1 MKAQVIRQYGSNS
14 RFEPTDMPKP
24 RVRPGHLLLQVKA
37 TSLNPLDSKIR
48 KLGLPLAPDLPAV
61 LHGDVAGIVKE
72 VGEGVKGFQV
82 GDAVYGCAGGLK
94 GHGGALAEYMVVDA
108 QLVAPKP
115 QKLDFLQAAALPL
128 VSLTAWEGLIDRVQV
143 QPEQTVL
150 IHGATGGVGHIALQI
165 AVIKG
170 ARVFATASSNDKG
183 IIGRRLGAKEMIN
196 YREESPEAYVK
207 RLTEGKGFDIVFDT
221 VGGSNIEQ
229 SFLAAANNGQ
239 VITIVSTSS
248 HDLTQMHLRGL
259 SLHVVFQ
266 PLPLLTGKGRAHHGH
281 ILHQIAQWV
290 DEGKLTP
297 LVDPTR
303 FTLKD
308 VNAAH
313 DYFDSGKHTG
323 KIVIE
328 VS

>member
-1 MKAQVIRQYGSNS
+1 MKAQVLRQYGPEAH
-14 RFEPTDMPKP
+14 FELTDIPEP
-24 RVRPGHLLLQVKA
+24 QIRPGHVILHVKA

-48 KLGLPLAPDLPAV
+48 RLGLPLAPDLPAV

-72 VGEGVKGFQV
+72 VGEGVTGIQV
-82 GDAVYGCAGGLK
+82 GDAVYGCAGGVK

-108 QLVAPKP
+108 QLIAPKP
-115 QKLDFLQAAALPL
+115 RSLDFLQAAALPL
-128 VSLTAWEGLIDRVQV
+128 VSLTAWEGLIDRAHV

-150 IHGATGGVGHIALQI
+150 IHGAAGGVGHIALQI
-165 AVIKG
+165 AVIKD
-170 ARVFATASSNDKG
+170 ASVFATISSKEKG
-183 IIGRRLGAKEMIN
+183 DLGSRLGAKEVIY

-207 RLTEGKGFDIVFDT
+207 RLTKGKGFDIVFDT
-221 VGGSNIEQ
+221 VGGPNIDQ
-229 SFLAAANNGQ
+229 SFLAAANHGQ
-239 VITIVSTSS
+239 VITIVSMSS
-248 HDLTQMHLRGL
+248 HDLTPMHLRGL
-259 SLHVVFQ
+259 TLHVVFQ

-281 ILHQIAQWV
+281 ILRQIARWV

-297 LVDPTR
+297 LVDPIH

-313 DYFDSGKHTG
+313 EYFESGKHKG

>member
-1 MKAQVIRQYGSNS
+1 MKAQVLRQYGPDA
-14 RFEPTDMPKP
+14 RFELTDIPQPKIQ
-24 RVRPGHLLLQVKA
+24 PGHLLLEVKA
-37 TSLNPLDSKIR
+37 TSLNPLDSKLR
-48 KLGLPLAPDLPAV
+48 QLGPPIAPDLPAV

-72 VGEGVKGFQV
+72 VGEGVTGFQV
-82 GDAVYGCAGGLK
+82 NDAVYGCAGGVK
-94 GHGGALAEYMVVDA
+94 GHGGALAEFMLVDA

-115 QKLDFLQAAALPL
+115 QTLDFLKAAALPL
-128 VSLTAWEGLIDRVQV
+128 VSITAWEGLIDRAHL

-165 AVIKG
+165 AAIKE
-170 ARVFATASSNDKG
+170 ANVMATASSKEKG
-183 IIGRRLGAKEMIN
+183 DIGRRLGAKEIIY

-207 RLTEGKGFDIVFDT
+207 RLTKGKGFEIVFDT
-221 VGGSNIEQ
+221 VGGRNIDQ
-229 SFLAAANNGQ
+229 SFLAAMNNGQ
-239 VITIVSTSS
+239 VITIVSMSR
-248 HDLTQMHLRGL
+248 HDLTPMHLRGL
-259 SLHVVFQ
+259 SLHVVFM

-281 ILHQIAQWV
+281 ILRQISTWV

-297 LVDPTR
+297 LTDPTP

-308 VNAAH
+308 INAAH
-313 DYFDSGKHTG
+313 EYFESGKHTG